1 MIDFKKIL
9 AHKNR
14 GILIDVVVF
23 LFNLTLMRILIVLC
37 RNIVNRAQ
45 TDVAAKLGVGL
56 FFAVLFLLQPLGPI
70 LKRWSFHQRY
80 KSFELGEMGVAGC
93 LLFWYMFFYIII
105 MLIVCG
111 AAVII
116 LSEVVFEQ
124 GSEWSGIGV
133 PILLAGFV
141 LCFVNAVIIFRYFLK
156 PKKEPRWKF
165 LTTPQSEVLGDTSM
179 FLNII
184 LFQILWGSITASAFF
199 WEESLNPT
207 SHGQHPGFIGRTLF
221 RFFVIGFLA
230 LLVYFPPRIFYLVI
244 DQRRKITWL
253 TMLLANLPL
262 IVGIVF
268 YSPRAKPANIFEAT
282 PSPTSR
288 AILGKSSFVVTAEDF
303 YKEYQVDSLAGAKT
317 YGGKYVTVT
326 GRVQSL
332 DINQGSSLGSAVRLD
347 GGGRLHWVIC
357 RFDDDQK
364 EKIHTLQKNQ
374 LVTLLGVGAKFWIGG
389 PTLEHCLL
397 VNAR

>member
-9 AHKNR
+9 ELKNR

-37 RNIVNRAQ
+37 LNIVERAE
-45 TDVAAKLGVGL
+45 TDVPAKLGVGL
-56 FFAVLFLLQPLGPI
+56 FFAGLFFLQPLGPI

-80 KSFELGEMGVAGC
+80 KSFELGEAGFAGC

-111 AAVII
+111 AAVIS
-116 LSEVVFEQ
+116 LSEVVFER
-124 GSEWSGIGV
+124 GSKWSEIGTV
-133 PILLAGFV
+133 VLLAGFV
-141 LCFVNAVIIFRYFLK
+141 LTFVNAVIIFRYFLK

-165 LTTPQSEVLGDTSM
+165 LATPQAEVLGDACM

-184 LFQILWGSITASAFF
+184 GFQIFWGCITASALF
-199 WEESLNPT
+199 WESMNP
-207 SHGQHPGFIGRTLF
+207 SAHGQQPGWFGRSLF
-221 RFFVIGFLA
+221 GFFVIGAFA
-230 LLVYFPPRIFYLVI
+230 LLIYFPPRIFYLVI
-244 DQRRKITWL
+244 DQHRKITWL

-262 IVGIVF
+262 ILGIVI
-268 YSPRAKPANIFEAT
+268 YSPKAKPATIAGAP

-288 AILGKSSFVVTAEDF
+288 VISGKSSFVVTAENF
-303 YKEYQVDSLAGAKT
+303 YKEYQLDSLAGAKT
-317 YGGKYVTVT
+317 YAGKYVSVT
-326 GRVQSL
+326 GRVQSV
-332 DINQGSSLGSAVRLD
+332 DTNQGSSVAAAVRLD
-347 GGGRLHWVIC
+347 GGGRVQWVIC

-364 EKIHTLQKNQ
+364 EKMHTLQKNQ
-374 LVTLLGVGAKFWIGG
+374 LATLQGVGARFCIGG

-397 VNAR
+397 VDVR